1 METAREGDLLGLSP
15 GDMLSKSS
23 PGAVPAAAAGLRPQ
37 PRFQE
42 PRGCEDGEMGSNVS
56 LDEDEEDDEEDS
68 DDDFVKEKPEPTAPK
83 APAPAPPPA
92 AKAAPKKAH
101 GSDDD
106 EAENV
111 PIKKALT
118 VNPAGVDPAMRIAD
132 ETQLDKKRQKAPAAG
147 AAHDAGID
155 YGVLASDIAADNMSA
170 HIAANEDEYVA
181 KKTKPEKVKMKPM
194 RRPDHGMRAAR
205 PSCPADP
212 AMMIAD
218 ETPFGNLIVLKKSGE
233 EGGMCEMKND
243 VLLIGR
249 DPEKCDIEIRLPEAS
264 RMQARLTVDEYRQVW
279 IENLSQTNPLGT
291 LLNDERCDGQP
302 HLLANKDIIT
312 ICGRRFRFEYCNAEV
327 DMTDDEESGE
337 GSSDEFDEDDSSNS
351 EDDVPLAKVLA
362 KPTDATGNVIK
373 PAMSS
378 YLHFCQERRPMVTQQ
393 LKAILGAEFK
403 QAAVMSQLGAEW
415 KDLPDATKAKFTS
428 MAKSDKTRYDAAFA
442 SNPANASIKR
452 GGGTTRARKSTGPPK
467 LSAYLHFCAEKRPA
481 KTALLKESMGTAF
494 KSSAVVSALGADW
507 KVLDE
512 ASKARFKQMAEHGAG
527 NNAESEPNRTLSAY
541 NVFMKSE
548 AARVKA
554 EWPELPHREAFKMAA
569 QNWQTSAADTGGSLA
584 SGTPRVVCALKSAPE
599 LNGTSC
605 VVLEW
610 VPSEGRYLVR
620 LDMATLANGESLV
633 KLRPECLAAT
643 YAAALA
649 ATSAAGVLFTDVRAA
664 RL

>member
-1 METAREGDLLGLSP
+1 
-15 GDMLSKSS
+15 
-23 PGAVPAAAAGLRPQ
+23 
-37 PRFQE
+37 
-42 PRGCEDGEMGSNVS
+42 
-56 LDEDEEDDEEDS
+56 
-68 DDDFVKEKPEPTAPK
+68 
-83 APAPAPPPA
+83 
-92 AKAAPKKAH
+92 
-101 GSDDD
+101 
-106 EAENV
+106 
-111 PIKKALT
+111 
-118 VNPAGVDPAMRIAD
+118 
-132 ETQLDKKRQKAPAAG
+132 
-147 AAHDAGID
+147 
-155 YGVLASDIAADNMSA
+155 
-170 HIAANEDEYVA
+170 
-181 KKTKPEKVKMKPM
+181 
-194 RRPDHGMRAAR
+194 
-205 PSCPADP
+205 
-212 AMMIAD
+212 
-218 ETPFGNLIVLKKSGE
+218 
-233 EGGMCEMKND
+233 
-243 VLLIGR
+243 
-249 DPEKCDIEIRLPEAS
+249 
-264 RMQARLTVDEYRQVW
+264 
-279 IENLSQTNPLGT
+279 
-291 LLNDERCDGQP
+291 
-302 HLLANKDIIT
+302 
-312 ICGRRFRFEYCNAEV
+312 
-327 DMTDDEESGE
+327 
-337 GSSDEFDEDDSSNS
+337 
-351 EDDVPLAKVLA
+351 
-362 KPTDATGNVIK
+362 
-373 PAMSS
+373 
-378 YLHFCQERRPMVTQQ
+378 
-393 LKAILGAEFK
+393 
-403 QAAVMSQLGAEW
+403 MSQLGAEW

-548 AARVKA
+548 VARVKA

>member
-1 METAREGDLLGLSP
+1 MSTVHAARLPVSIEIPVNHEVRTIRGALLDRINIQAEPKSLDDIAADKERRGALEEVKQKATRDLQRATAAAERKQATKAAEAARIVEEKAASASKVKARKASQDEKREADKETSLRDWLSKSLDCRILDRTLEALEREDVFFVADLAMFCALPRFNECLTALTREKVLNALKDEGLISSTAPVPPSPLGPDDSTPDWLAEAECIVFEKPETPPPESPMLMKFEDFPPMETAREGDLLGDILGDMRHPMETAREGDLLGLSP

-327 DMTDDEESGE
+327 
-337 GSSDEFDEDDSSNS
+337 
-351 EDDVPLAKVLA
+351 LA

-428 MAKSDKTRYDAAFA
+428 MAKSDKTRYDAAF
-442 SNPANASIKR
+442 
-452 GGGTTRARKSTGPPK
+452 
-467 LSAYLHFCAEKRPA
+467 
-481 KTALLKESMGTAF
+481 
-494 KSSAVVSALGADW
+494 
-507 KVLDE
+507 
-512 ASKARFKQMAEHGAG
+512 
-527 NNAESEPNRTLSAY
+527 
-541 NVFMKSE
+541 
-548 AARVKA
+548 
-554 EWPELPHREAFKMAA
+554 
-569 QNWQTSAADTGGSLA
+569 
-584 SGTPRVVCALKSAPE
+584 
-599 LNGTSC
+599 
-605 VVLEW
+605 
-610 VPSEGRYLVR
+610 
-620 LDMATLANGESLV
+620 
-633 KLRPECLAAT
+633 
-643 YAAALA
+643 
-649 ATSAAGVLFTDVRAA
+649 
-664 RL
+664 